1 MKSDLNISQEKKLK
15 NISNIANKI
24 GLKQS
29 DLFLYGEHI
38 AKINRIPKR
47 IKNAKLILVTAMSP
61 TPAGEGKTTT
71 TVGLSDALQQIGKK
85 TIACLREP
93 SLGPVFG
100 MKGGAT
106 GGGYSQA
113 LPMEEINL
121 HFTGDFHAITS
132 ANNLL
137 VAMIDNHIFHGNKL
151 SIDLKKIQVRRC
163 LDMNDRS
170 LRNISQDCIR
180 YTRKSKFDIS
190 VASEVMA
197 IFCLAKD
204 LNDLEKRLS
213 EILIAF
219 DQKGKPIYAKQIKA
233 HGAMTALIKDAYK
246 PNLVQSFYETP
257 ILIHGGPFANIAHG
271 CNSVVAT
278 QMGLKLADYVVT
290 EAGFG
295 ADLGAEKFMDITSRA
310 LGVKPDAA
318 VIVATIR
325 ALKYHGGVEKKQ
337 LNRENIDALK
347 KGFANLQRHIQNCQ
361 KEFGLKVAVAVNRFK
376 FDTQDEINTLKNLI
390 DQEDCQMYLCE
401 HWEKGPIGAVDLA
414 KGVVKLAQT
423 PNKSYY
429 AYNINDSIIKKIE
442 SIATK
447 LYKAK
452 KVRFSVIAKRKLK
465 EFERLTKVKKMPVCI
480 AKTQFSFSSDPSQLG
495 AALNHTLE
503 VKDIDLKNGAGFVVV
518 ICGPVMTMPGLPL
531 KPAAEII
538 KLNSNGD
545 LEGLF

>member
-1 MKSDLNISQEKKLK
+1 MKSDLHISQEKKLK
-15 NISNIANKI
+15 NISDIAKKI
-24 GLKQS
+24 GLKKS

-38 AKINRIPKR
+38 AKIKSIPKR
-47 IKNAKLILVTAMSP
+47 TKNAKLILVTAMSP

-71 TVGLSDALQQIGKK
+71 TVGLSDALQKIGKK

-151 SIDLKKIQVRRC
+151 GIDLKKIQVRRC

-170 LRNISQDCIR
+170 LRNISQDGIR
-180 YTRKSKFDIS
+180 YSRESKFDIS

-197 IFCLAKD
+197 IFCLAKNLDD
-204 LNDLEKRLS
+204 LKKRLG

-452 KVRFSVIAKRKLK
+452 NRVW
-465 EFERLTKVKKMPVCI
+465 
-480 AKTQFSFSSDPSQLG
+480 
-495 AALNHTLE
+495 
-503 VKDIDLKNGAGFVVV
+503 
-518 ICGPVMTMPGLPL
+518 LP
-531 KPAAEII
+531 
-538 KLNSNGD
+538 
-545 LEGLF
+545 F

>member
-1 MKSDLNISQEKKLK
+1 MKSDLHISQVKKLK

-24 GLKQS
+24 SLKQS

-47 IKNAKLILVTAMSP
+47 IKNAKLILVTGMSP

-465 EFERLTKVKKMPVCI
+465 EFERLPKVKKMPVCI

>member
-1 MKSDLNISQEKKLK
+1 MKSDLHISQEKKLK
-15 NISNIANKI
+15 NISDIAKKI
-24 GLKQS
+24 GLKKS
-29 DLFLYGEHI
+29 DLFLYGEYI
-38 AKINRIPKR
+38 AKIKSIPKR
-47 IKNAKLILVTAMSP
+47 TKNAKLILVTAMSP

-71 TVGLSDALQQIGKK
+71 TVGLSDALQKIGKK

-151 SIDLKKIQVRRC
+151 GIDLKKIQVRRC

-170 LRNISQDCIR
+170 LRNISQDGIR
-180 YTRKSKFDIS
+180 YSRESKFDIS

-197 IFCLAKD
+197 IFCLAKNLDD
-204 LNDLEKRLS
+204 LKKRLG

-257 ILIHGGPFANIAHG
+257 VLIHGGPFANIAHG

-278 QMGLKLADYVVT
+278 QMALKLADYVVT

-295 ADLGAEKFMDITSRA
+295 ADLGAEKFMDIKSRA
-310 LGVKPDAA
+310 LGVKPDAV

-325 ALKYHGGVEKKQ
+325 ALKYHGGVEKKH
-337 LNRENIDALK
+337 LNQENIDALK
-347 KGFANLQRHIQNCQ
+347 TGFANLQRHIQNCQ
-361 KEFGLKVAVAVNRFK
+361 KEFGLKAAVAVNRFK

-390 DQEDCQMYLCE
+390 DKEDCQMYLCE
-401 HWEKGPIGAVDLA
+401 HWEKGAEGAVNLA
-414 KGVVKLAQT
+414 KGVVKLAQM
-423 PNKSYY
+423 PNKSHY

-452 KVRFSVIAKRKLK
+452 KVRFSAIAKRKLK
-465 EFERLTKVKKMPVCI
+465 EFERLPKVKNMPVCI

-503 VKDIDLKNGAGFVVV
+503 VKDIDLKNGAGFIVA
-518 ICGPVMTMPGLPL
+518 ICGPIMTMPGLPL

-538 KLNSNGD
+538 KINSNGD

>member
-1 MKSDLNISQEKKLK
+1 MISDLHISQEKKLK

-465 EFERLTKVKKMPVCI
+465 EFERLPKVKKMPVCI

>member
-1 MKSDLNISQEKKLK
+1 MKSDLHISQEKKLK

-337 LNRENIDALK
+337 LNRENINALK

-465 EFERLTKVKKMPVCI
+465 EFERLPKVKKMPVCI

>member
-1 MKSDLNISQEKKLK
+1 M
-15 NISNIANKI
+15 
-24 GLKQS
+24 
-29 DLFLYGEHI
+29 
-38 AKINRIPKR
+38 
-47 IKNAKLILVTAMSP
+47 
-61 TPAGEGKTTT
+61 
-71 TVGLSDALQQIGKK
+71 
-85 TIACLREP
+85 
-93 SLGPVFG
+93 
-100 MKGGAT
+100 
-106 GGGYSQA
+106 
-113 LPMEEINL
+113 NL
-121 HFTGDFHAITS
+121 
-132 ANNLL
+132 
-137 VAMIDNHIFHGNKL
+137 
-151 SIDLKKIQVRRC
+151 
-163 LDMNDRS
+163 
-170 LRNISQDCIR
+170 
-180 YTRKSKFDIS
+180 
-190 VASEVMA
+190 
-197 IFCLAKD
+197 
-204 LNDLEKRLS
+204 
-213 EILIAF
+213 
-219 DQKGKPIYAKQIKA
+219 
-233 HGAMTALIKDAYK
+233 
-246 PNLVQSFYETP
+246 
-257 ILIHGGPFANIAHG
+257 
-271 CNSVVAT
+271 
-278 QMGLKLADYVVT
+278 
-290 EAGFG
+290 
-295 ADLGAEKFMDITSRA
+295 
-310 LGVKPDAA
+310 
-318 VIVATIR
+318 
-325 ALKYHGGVEKKQ
+325 
-337 LNRENIDALK
+337 ENIDALK

-465 EFERLTKVKKMPVCI
+465 EFERLPKVKKMPVCI

>member
-1 MKSDLNISQEKKLK
+1 MKSDLHISQEKKLK

-465 EFERLTKVKKMPVCI
+465 EFERLPKVKKMPVCI

-495 AALNHTLE
+495 AALNHTIE

>member
-1 MKSDLNISQEKKLK
+1 MKSDLHISQEKKLK

-38 AKINRIPKR
+38 AKIKRIPKR

-61 TPAGEGKTTT
+61 TPLGEGKTTT

-180 YTRKSKFDIS
+180 YTRESKFDIS

-204 LNDLEKRLS
+204 LDDLEKRLS

-233 HGAMTALIKDAYK
+233 HGAMTALIKDAYR

-423 PNKSYY
+423 PNKSHY

-465 EFERLTKVKKMPVCI
+465 EFERLPKVKKMPVCI

-503 VKDIDLKNGAGFVVV
+503 VKDIDLKNGAGFVVA

>member
-1 MKSDLNISQEKKLK
+1 MKSDLHISQEKKLK

-465 EFERLTKVKKMPVCI
+465 EFERLPKVKKMPVCI

-545 LEGLF
+545 LEGLV

>member
-1 MKSDLNISQEKKLK
+1 MKSDLHISQEKKLK
-15 NISNIANKI
+15 NISDIAKKI
-24 GLKQS
+24 GLKKS
-29 DLFLYGEHI
+29 DLFLYGEYI
-38 AKINRIPKR
+38 AKIKSIPKR
-47 IKNAKLILVTAMSP
+47 TKNAKLILVTAMSP

-71 TVGLSDALQQIGKK
+71 TVGLSDALQKIGKK

-151 SIDLKKIQVRRC
+151 GIDLKKIQVRRC

-170 LRNISQDCIR
+170 LRNISQDGIR
-180 YTRKSKFDIS
+180 YSRESKFDIS

-197 IFCLAKD
+197 IFCLAKNLDD
-204 LNDLEKRLS
+204 LKKRLG

-257 ILIHGGPFANIAHG
+257 VLIHGGPFANIAHG

-278 QMGLKLADYVVT
+278 QMALKLADYVVT

-295 ADLGAEKFMDITSRA
+295 ADLGAEKFMDIKSRA
-310 LGVKPDAA
+310 LGVKPDAV

-325 ALKYHGGVEKKQ
+325 ALKYHGGVEKK
-337 LNRENIDALK
+337 
-347 KGFANLQRHIQNCQ
+347 
-361 KEFGLKVAVAVNRFK
+361 
-376 FDTQDEINTLKNLI
+376 
-390 DQEDCQMYLCE
+390 
-401 HWEKGPIGAVDLA
+401 
-414 KGVVKLAQT
+414 
-423 PNKSYY
+423 
-429 AYNINDSIIKKIE
+429 
-442 SIATK
+442 
-447 LYKAK
+447 
-452 KVRFSVIAKRKLK
+452 
-465 EFERLTKVKKMPVCI
+465 
-480 AKTQFSFSSDPSQLG
+480 
-495 AALNHTLE
+495 TLE
-503 VKDIDLKNGAGFVVV
+503 SRKY
-518 ICGPVMTMPGLPL
+518 
-531 KPAAEII
+531 
-538 KLNSNGD
+538 
-545 LEGLF
+545 

>member
-1 MKSDLNISQEKKLK
+1 MKSDLHISQEKKLK

-85 TIACLREP
+85 TIACLMEP

-337 LNRENIDALK
+337 LNRENIYALK

-465 EFERLTKVKKMPVCI
+465 EFERLPKVKKMPVCI

>member
-1 MKSDLNISQEKKLK
+1 
-15 NISNIANKI
+15 
-24 GLKQS
+24 
-29 DLFLYGEHI
+29 
-38 AKINRIPKR
+38 
-47 IKNAKLILVTAMSP
+47 MSP

-71 TVGLSDALQQIGKK
+71 TVGLSDALQKIGKK

-151 SIDLKKIQVRRC
+151 GIDLKKIQVRRC

-170 LRNISQDCIR
+170 LRNISQDGIR
-180 YTRKSKFDIS
+180 YSRESKFDIS

-197 IFCLAKD
+197 IFCLAKNLDD
-204 LNDLEKRLS
+204 LKKRLG

-257 ILIHGGPFANIAHG
+257 VLIHGGPFANIAHG

-295 ADLGAEKFMDITSRA
+295 ADLGAEKFMDIKSRA
-310 LGVKPDAA
+310 LGVKPDAV

-325 ALKYHGGVEKKQ
+325 ALKYHGGVEKKH

-347 KGFANLQRHIQNCQ
+347 TGFANLQRHIQNCQ

-390 DQEDCQMYLCE
+390 DEEDCQMYLCE
-401 HWEKGPIGAVDLA
+401 HWEKGAEGAVNLA
-414 KGVVKLAQT
+414 KGVVKLAQM

-465 EFERLTKVKKMPVCI
+465 EFERLPKVKSMPVCI

-503 VKDIDLKNGAGFVVV
+503 VKDIDLKNGAGFIVA
-518 ICGPVMTMPGLPL
+518 ICGPIMTMPGLPL

>member
-1 MKSDLNISQEKKLK
+1 MKSDLHISQEKKLK

-465 EFERLTKVKKMPVCI
+465 EFERLPKVKKMPVCI

>member
-1 MKSDLNISQEKKLK
+1 MKSDLHISQEKKLK

-137 VAMIDNHIFHGNKL
+137 VAMIDNNIFHGNKL

-465 EFERLTKVKKMPVCI
+465 EFERLPKVKKMPVCI